1 MYKGLFN
8 NAMRPRQIRISK
20 LHLAMKLKKKNIF
33 FENFVLHD
41 LCVISLSLEQLHLN
55 LELHSYTLL

>member
-1 MYKGLFN
+1 MYKGLFYN
-8 NAMRPRQIRISK
+8 VMRPRQIQISK
-20 LHLAMKLKKKNIF
+20 LHLAMKLKKNIF